1 MGPTVPDTRP
11 PPQSQMACTGV
22 VRVSVSMK
30 DSCRPPPV
38 PQEADV
44 TNAQQAQ
51 PPARHLELDAESKL
65 QAVFDALIDP
75 VVILSAVRDES
86 GTIVDFR
93 YVDANPAACAY
104 NGLSHDALVGTTVL
118 GLLPGHT
125 ATGLLDMYIAVVE
138 TGAPLVLDD
147 YPYLSEVRGEER
159 LYDIRAVCVDDSLVY
174 TWRDVTER
182 LERDR
187 ARAMVLSVE
196 ALADE
201 RDRVARDLHD
211 GAIQEVYGTAMSLR
225 VIAANAPDEVRV
237 RLEPVIEAQDTIIRH
252 LRATVLGL
260 TRPDLTEH
268 NVTALVARTISE
280 AERSLGFV
288 PDMRLEGDLERVDDP
303 LLVEHMLLSLR
314 EMLSNVA
321 RHAFAHTVEVKVVVT
336 TAAVELVVTD
346 DGVGLDAATAKGYG
360 LSNLTKRSALLGGAF
375 SMVGRPQGG
384 VCARWRVP
392 RSPLGHMLAA
402 S

>member
-1 MGPTVPDTRP
+1 M
-11 PPQSQMACTGV
+11 
-22 VRVSVSMK
+22 
-30 DSCRPPPV
+30 

-44 TNAQQAQ
+44 TDAQHAQ
-51 PPARHLELDAESKL
+51 LAASHHELDAGSKL
-65 QAVFDALIDP
+65 HAVFDALIDP
-75 VVILSAVRDES
+75 LVVLSAVRDES

-93 YVDANPAACAY
+93 YIDANPAACAY
-104 NGLSHDALVGTTVL
+104 TGLPHDTLVGSTVV
-118 GLLPGHT
+118 GILPGHA
-125 ATGLLDMYIAVVE
+125 ATGLLDMYIRVVE
-138 TGAPLVLDD
+138 TGEPLLLDD
-147 YPYLSEVRGEER
+147 YPYLSELIGEER
-159 LYDIRAVCVDDSLVY
+159 RYDIRAVRVDDGLVY
-174 TWRDVTER
+174 TWSDVTER

-187 ARAMVLSVE
+187 ARAQVLSVE

-225 VIAANAPDEVRV
+225 VIADDAPREVRA

-260 TRPDLTEH
+260 TRPDLAEH
-268 NVTALVARTISE
+268 DVTALMKCTISE
-280 AERSLGFV
+280 AERSLGFA
-288 PDMRLEGDLERVDDP
+288 PEMRLEGDLDAVDDP

-321 RHAFAHTVEVKVVVT
+321 RHACAHTVEVKVVVT
-336 TAAVELVVTD
+336 STAVELVVTD
-346 DGVGLDAATAKGYG
+346 DGVGLDDATTKGYG
-360 LSNLTKRSALLGGAF
+360 LSNLAKRSALLGGSF

-384 VCARWRVP
+384 VCARWRAP

-402 S
+402 L

>member
-1 MGPTVPDTRP
+1 M
-11 PPQSQMACTGV
+11 
-22 VRVSVSMK
+22 
-30 DSCRPPPV
+30 
-38 PQEADV
+38 

-51 PPARHLELDAESKL
+51 PSVRHLELDAESKL

-86 GTIVDFR
+86 GSIVDFR

-104 NGLSHDALVGTTVL
+104 TGLSHDALIGTTLL
-118 GLLPGHT
+118 GILPGHT
-125 ATGLLDMYIAVVE
+125 ATGLLDLYISVIE
-138 TGAPLVLDD
+138 TGESLVLDD
-147 YPYLSEVRGEER
+147 YPYLSELRGEER
-159 LYDIRAVCVDDSLVY
+159 LYDIRAVRVDDSLVY
-174 TWRDVTER
+174 TWRDVTAR

-187 ARAMVLSVE
+187 ARMMVLSVE
-196 ALADE
+196 ALGDE

-225 VIAANAPDEVRV
+225 VIAANAPAEVRS

-260 TRPDLTEH
+260 TRPDLSEN
-268 NVTALVARTISE
+268 NVTSLMARTISE
-280 AERSLGFV
+280 AERSLGFI
-288 PDMRLEGDLERVDDP
+288 PDLHLEGDLESLDDP
-303 LLVEHMLLSLR
+303 LLVEHLLLSLR

-321 RHAFAHTVEVKVVVT
+321 RHAHAHSVEVKVIAT
-336 TAAVELVVTD
+336 PTAVEVVVTD
-346 DGVGLDAATAKGYG
+346 DGVGLDDSTTKGYG
-360 LSNLTKRSALLGGAF
+360 LSNLSKRSALLGGAF
-375 SMVGRPQGG
+375 SLVGRPQGG

-392 RSPLGHMLAA
+392 RTPLGHMLAA